1 MSARELDRVGAC
13 MCFSEARIIDAGRW
27 AGLPVLIVSTC
38 ANLGNLL
45 SDEIRFRDDAIP
57 R

>member
-27 AGLPVLIVSTC
+27 AGLLVLIVSTC